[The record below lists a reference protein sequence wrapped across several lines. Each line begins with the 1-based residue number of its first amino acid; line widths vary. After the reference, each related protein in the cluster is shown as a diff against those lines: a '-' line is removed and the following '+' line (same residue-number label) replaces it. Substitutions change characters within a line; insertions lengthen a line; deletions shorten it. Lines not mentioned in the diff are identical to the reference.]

1 MVAPCGNARTKPG
14 LQTVWLFSS
23 TLPQRAIG
31 PIYLSVMKPILVL
44 PMLATLALSACSVFG
59 IRTGTPEPKF
69 SVISHLGP
77 VEIRQY
83 APRIAAETTL
93 DTSAETARYQGF
105 RRLAAYIFGANHSA
119 AKIAMT
125 APVAQSATNVN
136 NLAQSATKIAMT
148 APVAQSRSPQGWTI
162 RFFMPAGDTLET
174 LPIPNNPE
182 IHLVSV
188 PAADYAVLRF
198 TGSRSP
204 RAIAAKQAILLRSL
218 VNSPWQPTGTPTAWF
233 YDPPWTLPFLRRNEV
248 AIEVTKTTP

>member
-1 MVAPCGNARTKPG
+1 
-14 LQTVWLFSS
+14 
-23 TLPQRAIG
+23 
-31 PIYLSVMKPILVL
+31 MKPILVL

-77 VEIRQY
+77 VEIRHY

-105 RRLAAYIFGANHSA
+105 RRLAGYIFGANHSS

-136 NLAQSATKIAMT
+136 NPAQSATNANNPAQSATNANNLSQANATKIAMT
-148 APVAQSRSPQGWTI
+148 APVSQSHSPQGWTI
-162 RFFMPAGDTLET
+162 RFFMPASSTLET

-198 TGSRSP
+198 TGSRNP

-218 VNSPWQPTGTPTAWF
+218 VNAPWQPIGTPTAWF

-248 AIEVTKTTP
+248 AIEVTKTNP